1 MYEAKTCE
9 SCGRVLNENEGV
21 WFDNVLYCP
30 DCLEENTVICSH
42 CGDRIWNGDNVGS
55 DDTPLC
61 QTCYDRHFTTCE
73 RCGAI
78 IRENE
83 AYYEGEDDDIPYCY
97 DCHQRRRRERPIH
110 DYYFKPEPIFHGDG
124 LRYFG
129 VELEIDGA
137 GECNDT
143 ARQILRVADSEDE
156 EYLYIKHDGSLDDG
170 MELVTHPMTLAFHKS
185 QMPWTAVLQKA
196 NELGYVSHQAS
207 TCGLH
212 VHVNRDSL
220 GGNEAEQ
227 DMAIPSAAS
236 KSPGSSAPWLL
247 PVGCGE
253 KMPPALLITTME
265 SCFPAPKSKLIT
277 TLQYSW

>member
-1 MYEAKTCE
+1 MTHP
-9 SCGRVLNENEGV
+9 V
-21 WFDNVLYCP
+21 
-30 DCLEENTVICSH
+30 
-42 CGDRIWNGDNVGS
+42 
-55 DDTPLC
+55 